1 MFVRWGMT
9 EIESI
14 REAGTLGEQRL
25 LGHELAIPG
34 CAMGC
39 EVAGF
44 ALRAEIR
51 CAACGTVFRFRRED
65 GPDEQVW
72 LLEGLSDHRPSETC
86 DVKRIRRDL
95 AAGRRA
101 IRFQEHWRHL
111 KHTGAGS

>member
-1 MFVRWGMT
+1 MT
-9 EIESI
+9 DVES
-14 REAGTLGEQRL
+14 RGGAGSLGEQRR
-25 LGHELAIPG
+25 LGHELVIPG

-51 CAACGTVFRFRRED
+51 CASCGTVFRFRREP
-65 GPDEQVW
+65 GPDEEAWQ
-72 LLEGLSDHRPSETC
+72 LEELSDNRPAETC

-101 IRFQEHWRHL
+101 IRFQEHWRNL
-111 KHTGAGS
+111 KHTGASS